1 MADNNYLALQSF
13 FAKFPNFTQNE
24 FYIFGES
31 YGGIYAP
38 TLSLRVATGGQ
49 LKVNFKVIFRFNAF
63 LFFIFLHSFSHCL
76 VTIIVVIYFCILI
89 MLVCLSLM

>member
-49 LKVNFKVIFRFNAF
+49 LKVNFKVIISFNAYGG
-63 LFFIFLHSFSHCL
+63 FIANHM
-76 VTIIVVIYFCILI
+76 VV
-89 MLVCLSLM
+89 